1 MSLAIWYLC
10 IRKLY
15 SQLRELGGVIGMPLR
30 SWWTMFEK
38 GDLEPTLQRSSSK
51 FNHYMRAKIPVFN
64 RIVGFLHLVH
74 LSGIVRCFLPHRE
87 IDCIWSLWY
96 NSPSVGNDR
105 VLRDS
110 LCPSWYSVCLTSNG
124 KCIAP
129 CSTTWLDRLYL
140 QPFLTISAPAPWI
153 FQINYVWKRL
163 TDFDLTITLSF
174 AILRP

>member
-1 MSLAIWYLC
+1 MSYTMQLGHRRKLFVYFSMSLAIWYLC

-110 LCPSWYSVCLTSNG
+110 SCPSWSSACLIHILFLLITNWSHPVEMMQDALWNYR
-124 KCIAP
+124 I
-129 CSTTWLDRLYL
+129 YL
-140 QPFLTISAPAPWI
+140 HTLLTISAP
-153 FQINYVWKRL
+153 
-163 TDFDLTITLSF
+163 
-174 AILRP
+174 